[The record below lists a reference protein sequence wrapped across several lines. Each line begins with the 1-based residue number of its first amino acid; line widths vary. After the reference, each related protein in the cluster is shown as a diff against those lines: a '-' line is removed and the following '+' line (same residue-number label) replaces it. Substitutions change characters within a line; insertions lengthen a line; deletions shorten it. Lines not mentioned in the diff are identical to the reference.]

1 LLALALC
8 YEAWGKNATAWALF
22 QEAEA
27 MAKAQGRKDRIA
39 IAEARVRALET
50 GLSFMTIELDTAAP
64 KSVEVSLDGLRVST
78 AAFGVA
84 TAVNI
89 GLHRVDAYE
98 QGSVY
103 FSQQFDV
110 ASKQRLVVKVPAPVA
125 AATASEPAVVAQP
138 SPATEADPTPRD
150 VAAPEKASRKA
161 SLPRREPPSA
171 LERRGPHVMLG
182 LGVTALLVGS
192 YFGVSA
198 WQGAREVEQG
208 CPKDPCNPN
217 LKPTHEASQ
226 RDAALSN
233 WLIGLGA
240 VTAAVG
246 GYLSIRNANA
256 QAGAGSFAV
265 AAGPKGAGVIWSRSF

>member
-1 LLALALC
+1 
-8 YEAWGKNATAWALF
+8 
-22 QEAEA
+22 
-27 MAKAQGRKDRIA
+27 MAKAQGRKDRVA
-39 IAEARVRALET
+39 IAEARVRALEG
-50 GLSFMTIELDTAAP
+50 GLSFMTIELDKAAP
-64 KSVEVSLDGLRVST
+64 ESVEVLLDGLRVTT
-78 AAFGVA
+78 AALGVS

-89 GLHRVDAYE
+89 GLHRVEAYE
-98 QGSVY
+98 RGSVY

-110 ASKQRLVVKVPAPVA
+110 AGKQRLVVEVPAPVA
-125 AATASEPAVVAQP
+125 AATPHEPALVAQP
-138 SPATEADPTPRD
+138 SPAVEVRATPART
-150 VAAPEKASRKA
+150 AAPSENASRKA
-161 SLPRREPPSA
+161 EPPSRA
-171 LERRGPHVMLG
+171 SREQKSVLERHGPHVLLG
-182 LGVTALLVGS
+182 LGATALLAGS

-240 VTAAVG
+240 ATAAVG

-256 QAGAGSFAV
+256 QAGAGSWVVSAS
-265 AAGPKGAGVIWSRSF
+265 PKSAGVIWSRSF